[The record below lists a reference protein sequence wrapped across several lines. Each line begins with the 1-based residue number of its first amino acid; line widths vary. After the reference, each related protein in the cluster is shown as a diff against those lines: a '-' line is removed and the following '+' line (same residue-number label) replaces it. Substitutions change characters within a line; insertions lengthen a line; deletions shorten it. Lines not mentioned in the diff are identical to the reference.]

1 MHTTCDNSR
10 LNCCTRLVA
19 GVTRRRLLLVS
30 QALVRLKLVEPV
42 TAAAF
47 NIMCEDI
54 DDSSLDDEAA
64 EANTAAQ
71 FAVQVLKAPN
81 VFIHPRWN

>member
-1 MHTTCDNSR
+1 M
-10 LNCCTRLVA
+10 
-19 GVTRRRLLLVS
+19 
-30 QALVRLKLVEPV
+30 RLKLVEPV